1 VIGKTISHYE
11 VTAKIGEG
19 GMGEVYRARDTKL
32 GRDVAIKVLPAAFS
46 ADAERLRRFEQE
58 AQAAGALNHPNIL
71 VIFHIGTHESAPYIV
86 SELLEGETLRERM
99 AGAAL
104 PQRKAIDY
112 GLQTARGLAAAHA
125 KGIVHR
131 DLKPEN
137 LFVTNDGRVKILDFG
152 LAKLTGTGDGTQSQT
167 EAPTRKVNTD
177 PGVVMGT
184 MGYMSPEQ
192 LKGQRA
198 DHRSDIFSFGAILYE
213 MLSGKR
219 AFRGESMAE
228 TMSAILRED
237 PPDLSESNK
246 TISPAL
252 ERVVHHCLEKN
263 PEERF
268 HSASDLAFAI
278 ESLSGMATS
287 SGQTMTDGTIATKR
301 GELVGMS
308 RLFDDARLAW
318 IVAGVFLVALVTA
331 LGLAL
336 FYFRQPSPESQ
347 VTRLSI
353 DLPKGASASRLNVPL
368 LALSPDGRRLVFT
381 AVDSAGK
388 RQLLLRPLDSFSS
401 QPLAGTDG
409 AYWPFWSP
417 DGRYIAF
424 FVDNKLKKL
433 NTGTGVVE
441 SICQAPRGF
450 GGDWNRNGIILFSD
464 GLVLSRV
471 NSAGGNAE
479 VATELDPSHGETSHV
494 FPSFLPDGKHYL
506 LRIVGRES
514 DGIYVGSLDSKERK
528 LLIPLTRDGAN
539 GTRAFY
545 SPQGY
550 ILYAINRTTLLGQAF
565 DPVRLEVQGEPF
577 RIDENVI
584 VTGGGSARFTV
595 SANGVLAFIQGGE
608 GDTVQLTWCD
618 RSGKRLNQAGPAAP
632 WTEFSLSPDER
643 FAAVIRRDPSNYNSL
658 WLLDLVKSAT
668 SRFVTEGDNFTPVWS
683 PDSKQIVFSSVRNAL
698 PKLYLKPLAGNVP
711 EERLLESDYCF
722 PTSWS
727 PDGRSLIYWTSAP
740 QTSRDLWLLP
750 LSGDR
755 KPQPLLQTKATE
767 QSGRVS
773 PDGNW
778 LAYESDESGGSEV
791 YVTQFPQPARSW
803 RISTNGG
810 AQPRWRG
817 DGKELFFVAGNKL
830 MATSVGSG
838 AEFQAGTP
846 QPLFEIEGVNYA
858 PTKDGQRFLVSV
870 VTEKAPAPPI
880 NVVLNWTAGLK
891 R

>member
-1 VIGKTISHYE
+1 
-11 VTAKIGEG
+11 
-19 GMGEVYRARDTKL
+19 
-32 GRDVAIKVLPAAFS
+32 
-46 ADAERLRRFEQE
+46 
-58 AQAAGALNHPNIL
+58 
-71 VIFHIGTHESAPYIV
+71 
-86 SELLEGETLRERM
+86 
-99 AGAAL
+99 
-104 PQRKAIDY
+104 
-112 GLQTARGLAAAHA
+112 
-125 KGIVHR
+125 
-131 DLKPEN
+131 
-137 LFVTNDGRVKILDFG
+137 
-152 LAKLTGTGDGTQSQT
+152 
-167 EAPTRKVNTD
+167 
-177 PGVVMGT
+177 
-184 MGYMSPEQ
+184 MSPEQ
-192 LKGQRA
+192 LKGQPA

-219 AFRGESMAE
+219 AFRGDSMAE

-237 PPDLSESNK
+237 PPDLSETNR
-246 TISPAL
+246 TVSPAL
-252 ERVVHHCLEKN
+252 ERLVRHCLEKN

-268 HSASDLAFAI
+268 HSARDLAFAI
-278 ESLSGMATS
+278 ESLSGAATS
-287 SGQTMTDGTIATKR
+287 SGQTETLTAPGRETA
-301 GELVGMS
+301 GMS
-308 RLFDDARLAW
+308 RLFRNARLAW
-318 IVAGVFLVALVTA
+318 IVAAVFLVALVTA
-331 LGLAL
+331 LALAL
-336 FYFRQPSPESQ
+336 LYSRQPPPESQ

-353 DLPKGASASRLNVPL
+353 DLPKGASASFLNIPL

-381 AVDSAGK
+381 AVDPAGK
-388 RQLLLRPLDSFSS
+388 GQLWLRPLDSFSS

-424 FVDNKLKKL
+424 FADHKLKKL
-433 NTGTGVVE
+433 DTGTGVVE
-441 SICQAPRGF
+441 SICQAAIAV
-450 GGDWNRNGIILFSD
+450 GGDWNRDGVILFSD
-464 GLVLSRV
+464 ETVLLRV
-471 NSAGGNAE
+471 NAAGGNPE
-479 VATELDPSHGETSHV
+479 VVTELNAANGETEHV

-506 LRIVGRES
+506 VRIFGRER

-528 LLIPLTRDGAN
+528 LLIPLSRDSAN
-539 GTRAFY
+539 ATRAFY
-545 SPQGY
+545 APPGY

-577 RIDENVI
+577 RIAENVI

-618 RSGKRLNQAGPAAP
+618 RSGKRLSQAGPAAS
-632 WTEFSLSPDER
+632 WTEVSLSPDER
-643 FAAVIRRDPSNYNSL
+643 FAAVIRREPSNYHSL
-658 WLLDLVKSAT
+658 WLVDLVQSAT

-711 EERLLESDYCF
+711 EEKLLESDYCF

-755 KPQPLLQTKATE
+755 KPQPLLQTKARE
-767 QSGRVS
+767 LYGRVS

-778 LAYESDESGGSEV
+778 LAYVSDESGSNEV

-803 RISTNGG
+803 RISTSGG
-810 AQPRWRG
+810 TNPYWRG
-817 DGKELFFVAGNKL
+817 DGKELFFVSGNKL
-830 MATSVGSG
+830 MVVSVSSG
-838 AEFQAGTP
+838 TEFQAGTP
-846 QPLFEIEGVNYA
+846 QPLFEIDGTNYA
-858 PTKDGQRFLVSV
+858 PSKDGQRFLVSV

-891 R
+891 Q